1 MSTGNYPFPTLNGTN
16 LLDQIIAPKIVWDGS
31 KGYNVQADL
40 GNLDTIYSR
49 NIGSTEIPINQIYS
63 KKIGSTGTKVSN
75 LYVETIGSTG
85 TTGLTG
91 GRVSDIYVDTLHYL
105 NLDPIITGGGTAIGF
120 GNTGPTGP
128 QGATGATGVTGLA
141 GLSGIGVSGTTL
153 SNGNLIFTYTNGS
166 TANVGYIQG
175 PIGPTGTIVK
185 IGPTTTLG
193 PGQKAYVKSIPG
205 DNNSIN
211 LSFGIPQGIQGP
223 RGPPGGSGGTGGGES
238 FSGTTG
244 QLLFYG
250 GSDGITSSSLI
261 NYNSDLQ
268 TLFVP
273 TIDIKGLD
281 LDIPASLANSAL
293 RITSD
298 GQSSYL
304 QTFDPAH
311 APSKLIISGFLGSDI
326 LSHFDTQ
333 NKMISINKELASI
346 TEEFQ
351 PTLDVQGQTRI
362 TFDQTDS
369 ITNTTYTP
377 YYGPTGQTIS
387 LGPSEYPYKI
397 YGWGEGGIGPNALAG
412 GEIEFELTVTGSTA
426 NVNFLWQGGGTGS
439 SGYNGGNA
447 LFININING
456 NTQQYIAYGGGGG
469 WDPADPTD
477 STAGQNA
484 GITYAG
490 AGGEEPLGVTGTP
503 QIYTLTSGTTFNSK
517 FNNVILNGI
526 TGISGNNGIIL
537 PSTTIITFDNPND
550 IINYGGPVNINS
562 DGTPGGVTGPGAIWQ
577 YAQIKPNT
585 TCNIDLHYYDSNNG
599 STSNNPAL
607 LNANIN
613 LPYSLLELTGLTGNS
628 SGFYLDAGSSG
639 STENIILSSS
649 TSVISP
655 GQKGVN
661 GNGLA
666 NILPTGINI
675 SGSSVNLYGITGF
688 SSQTINWKGT
698 GSITFGS
705 TGYMYFS
712 NSIIKDNSETIQF
725 NQNQPSLFFKFYGS
739 NIISATDIEV
749 SSLNIPSGQTGYISV
764 IGYGGYIYADSGT
777 LNNGGKGLNGGGG
790 GGGLFGG
797 GGGINNIGGNGSST
811 GINGTTINNSIS
823 IYPYTNKY
831 NNTSNSIPYGSSN
844 KPGMLIIENTVSS
857 TVLGSTSS
865 PYQQKPALIINGN
878 LEVCNNNNGPSGT
891 IGSSFIKMPC
901 GNGFNYLNTHG
912 IDDKISLSANCYL
925 GNDDQFYIHNYAGPA
940 AYLGVG
946 SNDGTNSGYVTI
958 HTTQGAPGPTTT
970 PIDASLI
977 QRLSINSTEFNVI
990 GGNIGIPYVNLVSG
1004 TLQTWNTIQKDGGG
1018 MSEFI
1023 NYRGL
1028 GPGGFGF
1035 YSGATFNVDI
1045 TDSTTLFTIDSSGNV
1060 IAEGS
1065 VTSKGDVNCQNLN
1078 AQGDVTAYSDIRL
1091 KENIENIDSALDK
1104 VLKMHGVYY
1113 TKKNNKERK
1122 VGIIAQEVE
1131 EVLPEVVY
1139 TDEVGM
1145 KSVSYGN
1152 IVALLIE
1159 AIKEQ
1164 QKMIEELKTNPHL
1177 SK

>member
-40 GNLDTIYSR
+40 GNLDTIYST

-75 LYVETIGSTG
+75 LYVKTIGSTG

-193 PGQKAYVKSIPG
+193 PGQKAYVRSIPG

-281 LDIPASLANSAL
+281 LDRPSSLANSAL

-326 LSHFDTQ
+326 LSYFDTQ

-362 TFDQTDS
+362 TFDQIDS
-369 ITNTTYTP
+369 ITNTKYTP
-377 YYGPTGQTIS
+377 YYGPTGQTIT
-387 LGPSEYPYKI
+387 LGPSDYPYKI

-447 LFININING
+447 LFINING

-503 QIYTLTSGTTFNSK
+503 QIYTLPSGTTFNSK

-577 YAQIKPNT
+577 FAQIKPNT

-649 TSVISP
+649 ISGISP

-777 LNNGGKGLNGGGG
+777 STNGGKGLNGGGG

-844 KPGMLIIENTVSS
+844 KPGMLIIENTELYVPQDPG
-857 TVLGSTSS
+857 TGITAI
-865 PYQQKPALIINGN
+865 QQKPALIINGN
-878 LEVCNNNNGPSGT
+878 LEVYNNNNNVLEG
-891 IGSSFIKMPC
+891 GSSFIKMRC
-901 GNGFNYLNTHG
+901 YNGFNYLNTHG
-912 IDDKISLSANCYL
+912 NNDVISLSANCYL
-925 GNDDQFYIHNYAGPA
+925 GNDNKYYIHNGFGPA
-940 AYLGVG
+940 AYLGVA
-946 SNDGTNSGYVTI
+946 SDDGTNSGYVTI
-958 HTTQGAPGPTTT
+958 HTASAPGPTGS
-970 PIDASLI
+970 PIDGLLI
-977 QRLSINSTEFNVI
+977 ERLHINSDEFNVI
-990 GGNIGIPYVNLVSG
+990 GGNIGIPYVNPASG
-1004 TLQTWNTIQKDGGG
+1004 TLQTWNGVQENVG

-1023 NYRGL
+1023 NYKGT
-1028 GPGGFGF
+1028 GGGGFGF
-1035 YSGATFNVDI
+1035 YSGVNNFNVGI
-1045 TDSTTLFTIDSSGNV
+1045 TGSTKLFTIDSSGNV
-1060 IAEGS
+1060 TAEGS
-1065 VTSKGDVNCQNLN
+1065 VTAV
-1078 AQGDVTAYSDIRL
+1078 GDVTAYSDIRL

-1113 TKKNNKERK
+1113 TKKNDQERK
-1122 VGIIAQEVE
+1122 VGVIAQEVE

-1139 TDEVGM
+1139 TDQVGM

-1164 QKMIEELKTNPHL
+1164 NENFKDLKLKLNH
-1177 SK
+1177 